1 MLILPAIDLYEGKA
15 VRLTQGD
22 YRRITVYSDDPAS
35 LLKAFGQNGA
45 KEVHV
50 VDLEGARDG
59 STPNLAL
66 IRRMKQSTSL
76 IMEVGGGIRSMGAVS
91 AYLEDAK
98 VDRVILGTAAVTDP
112 VFLKDAVKQYGGRI
126 AVGVDIK
133 DGCVA
138 IRGWAEKS
146 ALNALDFCRDMQDTG
161 VKTLIVTDISRDGML
176 SGANI
181 SLYERLTADF
191 SLNIIASGGVT
202 SAADVMSL
210 KKAKVYGAI
219 VGKALYEGT
228 ADLKTLVEA
237 AS

>member
-15 VRLTQGD
+15 VRLKRGD
-22 YRRITVYSDDPAS
+22 YAQITVYSDDPLI
-35 LLKAFGQNGA
+35 LLKSFEQNGA

-59 STPNLAL
+59 TTPNLAL
-66 IRRMKQSTSL
+66 IRKMKRSTSL
-76 IMEVGGGIRSMGAVS
+76 VMEVGGGVRSMDTVK
-91 AYLEDAK
+91 AYLEDAG

-112 VFLKDAVKQYGGRI
+112 AFLEDAVKRYGGRI

-138 IRGWAEKS
+138 IRGWTEKS
-146 ALNALDFCRDMQDTG
+146 DLDAFGFCRRMQDIG

-176 SGANI
+176 AGANLA
-181 SLYERLTADF
+181 LYENLTNEF
-191 SLNIIASGGVT
+191 SLNIIASGGV
-202 SAADVMSL
+202 SSVQDIAAL
-210 KKAKVYGAI
+210 KGAKVYGAI

-228 ADLKTLVEA
+228 VNLKELVEA

>member
-15 VRLTQGD
+15 VRLKRGD
-22 YRRITVYSDDPAS
+22 YTQITVYSDDPPI
-35 LLKAFGQNGA
+35 LLKTFEQNGA

-59 STPNLAL
+59 TTPNLAL
-66 IRRMKQSTSL
+66 IRKMKRSTSL
-76 IMEVGGGIRSMGAVS
+76 VMEVGGGVRSMDTVK
-91 AYLEDAK
+91 AYLEDAG

-112 VFLKDAVKQYGGRI
+112 AFLEDAVKRYGGRI

-138 IRGWAEKS
+138 IRGWTEKS
-146 ALNALDFCRDMQDTG
+146 DLDAFGFCRRMQDIG

-176 SGANI
+176 AGANL
-181 SLYERLTADF
+181 SLYEKLTNEF
-191 SLNIIASGGVT
+191 SLNIIASGGV
-202 SAADVMSL
+202 SSVQDIAAL
-210 KKAKVYGAI
+210 KGAKVYGAI

-228 ADLKTLVEA
+228 VNLKELVEA

>member
-15 VRLTQGD
+15 VRLKRGD
-22 YRRITVYSDDPAS
+22 YAQITVYSDDPPI
-35 LLKAFGQNGA
+35 LLKTFEQNGA

-59 STPNLAL
+59 ATPNLAL
-66 IRRMKQSTSL
+66 IRKMKRSTSL
-76 IMEVGGGIRSMGAVS
+76 VMEVGGGVRSMDTVK
-91 AYLEDAK
+91 AYLEDAG

-112 VFLKDAVKQYGGRI
+112 AFLEDSVKRYGSRI

-138 IRGWAEKS
+138 IRGWTEKS
-146 ALNALDFCRDMQDTG
+146 DLDAFGFCRRMQDIG

-176 SGANI
+176 EGANL
-181 SLYERLTADF
+181 SLYEKLTNEF
-191 SLNIIASGGVT
+191 SLNIIASGGV
-202 SAADVMSL
+202 SSVQDVAAL
-210 KKAKVYGAI
+210 KGAIVYGAI

-228 ADLKTLVEA
+228 VNLKELVEA

>member
-15 VRLTQGD
+15 VRLKRGNYAQV
-22 YRRITVYSDDPAS
+22 TVYSDDPPI
-35 LLKAFGQNGA
+35 LLSTFEQNGA

-59 STPNLAL
+59 ATPNLAL
-66 IRRMKQSTSL
+66 IRKMKRSTSL
-76 IMEVGGGIRSMGAVS
+76 VMEVGGGVRSMDTVK
-91 AYLEDAK
+91 AYLEDAG

-112 VFLKDAVKQYGGRI
+112 AFLEDAVKRYGGMI

-138 IRGWAEKS
+138 IRGWTEKS
-146 ALNALDFCRDMQDTG
+146 DLDAFGFCRRMQDIG

-176 SGANI
+176 AGANLA
-181 SLYERLTADF
+181 LYENLTNEF
-191 SLNIIASGGVT
+191 SLNIIASGGV
-202 SAADVMSL
+202 SSVHDIAAL
-210 KKAKVYGAI
+210 KGAKVYGAI

-228 ADLKTLVEA
+228 VNLKELVEA

>member
-15 VRLTQGD
+15 VRLKRGD
-22 YRRITVYSDDPAS
+22 YTQITVYSDDPPI
-35 LLKAFGQNGA
+35 LLKTFEQNGA

-59 STPNLAL
+59 TTPNLAL
-66 IRRMKQSTSL
+66 IRKMKRSTSL
-76 IMEVGGGIRSMGAVS
+76 VMEVGGGVRSMDTVK
-91 AYLEDAK
+91 AYLEDAG

-112 VFLKDAVKQYGGRI
+112 AFLEDAVKRYGGRI

-138 IRGWAEKS
+138 IRGWTEKS
-146 ALNALDFCRDMQDTG
+146 DLDAFGFCRRMQDIG

-176 SGANI
+176 AGANLA
-181 SLYERLTADF
+181 LYENLTNEF
-191 SLNIIASGGVT
+191 SLNIIASGGV
-202 SAADVMSL
+202 SSVQDIAAL
-210 KKAKVYGAI
+210 KGAKVYGAI

-228 ADLKTLVEA
+228 VNLKELVEA

>member
-15 VRLTQGD
+15 VRLKRGD
-22 YRRITVYSDDPAS
+22 YAQITVYSDDPPI
-35 LLKAFGQNGA
+35 LLKTFEQNGA

-59 STPNLAL
+59 TTPNLAL
-66 IRRMKQSTSL
+66 IRKMKRSTSL
-76 IMEVGGGIRSMGAVS
+76 VMEVGGGVRSMDTVK
-91 AYLEDAK
+91 AYLEDAG

-112 VFLKDAVKQYGGRI
+112 AFLEDAVKRYGGRI

-138 IRGWAEKS
+138 IRGWTEKS
-146 ALNALDFCRDMQDTG
+146 DLDAFGFCRRMQDIG

-176 SGANI
+176 AGANLA
-181 SLYERLTADF
+181 LYENLTNEF
-191 SLNIIASGGVT
+191 SLNIIASGGV
-202 SAADVMSL
+202 SSVQDIAAL
-210 KKAKVYGAI
+210 KGAKVYGAI

-228 ADLKTLVEA
+228 VNLKELVEA

>member
-15 VRLTQGD
+15 VRLKRGD
-22 YRRITVYSDDPAS
+22 YAQITVYSDDPPI
-35 LLKAFGQNGA
+35 LLKTFEQNGA

-59 STPNLAL
+59 ATPNLAL
-66 IRRMKQSTSL
+66 IRKMKRSTSL
-76 IMEVGGGIRSMGAVS
+76 VMEVGGGVRSMDTVK
-91 AYLEDAK
+91 AYLEDAG

-112 VFLKDAVKQYGGRI
+112 DFLEDAVKRYGGRI

-138 IRGWAEKS
+138 IRGWTEKS
-146 ALNALDFCRDMQDTG
+146 DLDAIGFCRRMQDIG

-176 SGANI
+176 AGANL
-181 SLYERLTADF
+181 SLYEKLTNEF
-191 SLNIIASGGVT
+191 SLNIIASGGVSSVQDVAALK
-202 SAADVMSL
+202 SAN
-210 KKAKVYGAI
+210 VYGAI

-228 ADLKTLVEA
+228 VNLKELVEA

>member
-15 VRLTQGD
+15 VRLKRGD
-22 YRRITVYSDDPAS
+22 YAQITVYSDDPPI
-35 LLKAFGQNGA
+35 LLKTFEQNGA

-59 STPNLAL
+59 ATPNLAF
-66 IRRMKQSTSL
+66 IRKMKQSTPL
-76 IMEVGGGIRSMGAVS
+76 VMEVGGGVRSMDTVK
-91 AYLEDAK
+91 AYLEDAG

-112 VFLKDAVKQYGGRI
+112 AFLEDAVKRYGGRI

-138 IRGWAEKS
+138 IRGWTEKS
-146 ALNALDFCRDMQDTG
+146 DLDAFGFCRRMQDIG
-161 VKTLIVTDISRDGML
+161 VKTLIVTDISRDGMIA
-176 SGANI
+176 GANLA
-181 SLYERLTADF
+181 LYENLTNEF
-191 SLNIIASGGVT
+191 SLNIIASGGV
-202 SAADVMSL
+202 SSVQDIAAL
-210 KKAKVYGAI
+210 KGANVYGAI

-228 ADLKTLVEA
+228 VNLKELVEA